1 VQNKSLFKFN
11 FMKNYFSSLLF
22 FFSTILVFGQNSSK
36 NDISR
41 MAIAPFV
48 SDQIENFPIEAKN
61 LLLQKLNQIVTA
73 HGMSGSANL
82 ERFIITANVS
92 VLSKDIT
99 PTAPAQ
105 HSYTLDVHFYI
116 GDGFSGKVYSSV
128 NNSYIGIAP
137 SETKAYI
144 DALKQIKSGEKIF
157 VDFVKEAKNR
167 IIEYYNSQC
176 DFILKDAQTLAGT
189 KKYDEAIYTLA
200 SVPEVC
206 KECYDKCLDKIIDV
220 YKAKIENECQLN
232 ISQAKT
238 LMAQNN
244 FNDAASVLSTITPD
258 MQCYTQAASVVKEI
272 NDHRCAVSLGEAK
285 GYWVSHDVTSTSSAL
300 SSIPSDSKCYE
311 DALALAKEVED
322 YVRQQEN
329 RDFKVMKEQMQNEKE
344 IELARLKAA
353 RDVGVAYGSNQPKTI
368 TTYNIKGW
376 W

>member
-1 VQNKSLFKFN
+1 MKIFFILSVVLFTFRI
-11 FMKNYFSSLLF
+11 YC
-22 FFSTILVFGQNSSK
+22 QNSLSK
-36 NDISR
+36 SDDISR
-41 MAIAPFV
+41 LIV
-48 SDQIENFPIEAKN
+48 STYLPEQPNIPTQVNE
-61 LLLQKLNQIVTA
+61 LLFQKLSDIVSA
-73 HGMSGSANL
+73 KGLGGSNSS
-82 ERFIITANVS
+82 RFIITANV
-92 VLSKDIT
+92 VVVSKDIT
-99 PTAPAQ
+99 PTVPTQ
-105 HSYTLDVHFYI
+105 ILYNLDVNFNI
-116 GDGFSGKVYSSV
+116 GDGFSGIKYSSV
-128 NNSYIGIAP
+128 TKSYLGVGA
-137 SETKAYI
+137 SENKAFS
-144 DALKQIKSGEKIF
+144 DALRQIKPTSKVFNQLI
-157 VDFVKEAKNR
+157 DDAKVK

-176 DFILKDAQTLAGT
+176 DFILKDAQTLAGI
-189 KKYDEAIYTLA
+189 KNYDEAMYKLA

-206 KECYDKCLDKIIDV
+206 KECYEKCLDKIVDI
-220 YKAKIENECQLN
+220 YKLKIENECQQN
-232 ISQAKT
+232 IAQAKT

>member
-1 VQNKSLFKFN
+1 
-11 FMKNYFSSLLF
+11 MKNFFLLF
-22 FFSTILVFGQNSSK
+22 LVFFSLKISSQNSLSK
-36 NDISR
+36 SDDLSRLVISTFL
-41 MAIAPFV
+41 P
-48 SDQIENFPIEAKN
+48 DQPNIPSQVNE
-61 LLLQKLNQIVTA
+61 LLSQKLSDIV
-73 HGMSGSANL
+73 SAKGLGGNSSS
-82 ERFIITANVS
+82 RFIITANV
-92 VLSKDIT
+92 VVVSKDIT
-99 PTAPAQ
+99 PSAPPQ
-105 HSYTLDVHFYI
+105 ILYNLDVNFNI
-116 GDGFSGKVYSSV
+116 GDGFSGIKYSSV
-128 NNSYIGIAP
+128 TKSYIGVGT
-137 SETKAYI
+137 SENKALT
-144 DALKQIKSGEKIF
+144 DALRQIKPTSKVFNQLI
-157 VDFVKEAKNR
+157 DDAKVK

-176 DFILKDAQTLAGT
+176 DFIIKDAQTLAGT
-189 KKYDEAIYTLA
+189 KNYDQAIYTLS

-206 KECYDKCLDKIIDV
+206 KECYDKCLDKIVDV

-285 GYWVSHDVTSTSSAL
+285 GYWVSHDVASTSSAL